1 MKYFWKGLHDDNNI
15 YKELELNIQQASP
28 ASMQL
33 LTGIRGTMKLITREQ
48 VAFWGAISNDYC
60 DIAVIRTFE
69 EDTRLLP
76 MITSSEIESK
86 KELNKQAALQSW
98 TRYFIEKMIKTDK
111 HFFYNGIWHFDTYSD
126 LNQREYH
133 STRKSTIEDFDTLYY
148 ADWNRNVVFSR
159 KVDLHSGR
167 LKWWRKKAIEGT
179 LPPILTWFIPSLGEY
194 WIIDGNYRLQAA
206 LLEQTEI
213 PVIVAY
219 SGEYKQAFMNPAFQ
233 KGMLQ
238 AIEKAFKNIDK
249 LSTDSFNGLNQ
260 QLIHAFDNRP
270 FFQQKTFAKAKIQ
283 SPQQWL
289 EEVHNYLISI
299 DYPNTPI
306 AIESLQKEL

>member
-1 MKYFWKGLHDDNNI
+1 MKYYWKDLQNDNDLFTGIELHI
-15 YKELELNIQQASP
+15 EQATT

-33 LTGIRGTMKLITREQ
+33 LTGVFGTMKLMVNNQT
-48 VAFWGAISNDYC
+48 AFWGVISNDYC
-60 DIAVIRTFE
+60 EIAVIRTFE
-69 EDTRLLP
+69 EDSRLLP
-76 MITSSEIESK
+76 VITSPEIESR
-86 KELNKQAALQSW
+86 KELDKHVALQSW
-98 TRYFIEKMIKTDK
+98 TRYFIEKLINNDK
-111 HFFYNGIWHFDTYSD
+111 HFFYNGIWHFDVYGD
-126 LNQREYH
+126 LNQRAYYK
-133 STRKSTIEDFDTLYY
+133 TRELEKQDFDALYY
-148 ADWNRNVVFSR
+148 ADWNRDIMFSR

-167 LKWWRKKAIEGT
+167 LKWWRKKASEGI

-238 AIEKAFKNIDK
+238 AIDKAYKNINK
-249 LSTDSFNGLNQ
+249 LSPISFNGLNQ
-260 QLIHAFDNRP
+260 QLMHAFDNRP

-289 EEVHNYLISI
+289 EEVSNYLNSI
-299 DYPNTPI
+299 DYPT
-306 AIESLQKEL
+306 ASLVIERLKKEL